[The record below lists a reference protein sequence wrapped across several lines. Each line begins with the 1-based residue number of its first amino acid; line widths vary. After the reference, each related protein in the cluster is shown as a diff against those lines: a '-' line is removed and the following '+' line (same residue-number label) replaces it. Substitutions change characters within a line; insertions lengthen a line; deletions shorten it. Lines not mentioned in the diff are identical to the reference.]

1 MRCSQRPGDEG
12 DHDTRDGGG
21 HLRSDPDRDRRVRG
35 ARAGRG
41 QAPSDLHTAC
51 DLAAGIGHLYATRSL
66 DEGRTWLPPVLAGSQ
81 PIQVFFDPETGNE
94 YPQPGFPSAAVGPD
108 GTVYV
113 ANEHDSSVS
122 SGAIAVARS
131 RDGGRTWSSSQ
142 VTGVSA
148 FAFFP
153 SIAVDSHG
161 TVGVTWYDLRNDRP
175 GDAALTAD
183 AWFASSNDRGHT
195 WRQTHLAGPFD
206 MRAPPFGSNG
216 HQLGEYQGPRRSPDP
231 RRTASMKFSQ
241 LGEWSRRPVRAQQ
254 SCLAAHCR
262 ARGPGL
268 RLVRT
273 LKLPHW
279 PRWPGKPEMLV
290 IHSQGRP

>member
-1 MRCSQRPGDEG
+1 M
-12 DHDTRDGGG
+12 
-21 HLRSDPDRDRRVRG
+21 
-35 ARAGRG
+35 
-41 QAPSDLHTAC
+41 
-51 DLAAGIGHLYATRSL
+51 
-66 DEGRTWLPPVLAGSQ
+66 
-81 PIQVFFDPETGNE
+81 FFDPETGNE

-216 HQLGEYQGPRRSPDP
+216 HQLGE
-231 RRTASMKFSQ
+231 
-241 LGEWSRRPVRAQQ
+241 WSRRPVRAQQ